1 MEMEQSL
8 KLMKSNLCQIVF
20 PHSNYS
26 PLTIPVHEPLALYL
40 NPQNSPILFGCRTG
54 ICGTCLV
61 SVDGETSPPDSAEQE
76 VLRVLAP
83 DNPRARLACQL
94 DVTHDLALIPI

>member
-1 MEMEQSL
+1 MNSNFSQITFPPGNYSSL
-8 KLMKSNLCQIVF
+8 K
-20 PHSNYS
+20 
-26 PLTIPVHEPLALYL
+26 IPTNEPLALYL

-61 SVDGETSPPDSAEQE
+61 IVDGETSPPDADEQE
-76 VLRVLAP
+76 VLTVLAP

-94 DVTHDLALIPI
+94 EVTHDLALTPI

>member
-1 MEMEQSL
+1 MN
-8 KLMKSNLCQIVF
+8 SNFRQITF
-20 PHSNYS
+20 PQSNYS
-26 PLTIPVHEPLALYL
+26 PVTIPINQPLALHL

-61 SVDGETSPPDSAEQE
+61 SVEGETSPPDSAEQE
-76 VLRVLAP
+76 VLSVLAP

-94 DVTHDLALIPI
+94 DITHDLALIPL